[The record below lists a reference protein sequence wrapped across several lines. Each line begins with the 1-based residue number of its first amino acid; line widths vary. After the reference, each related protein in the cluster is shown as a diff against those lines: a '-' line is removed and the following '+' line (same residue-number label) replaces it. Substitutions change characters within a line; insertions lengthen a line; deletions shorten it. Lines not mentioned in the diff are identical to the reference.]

1 MKDII
6 FMGTPEFAVPSLEKL
21 IEEGYNIKLVV
32 TQPDKVQGR
41 RRKVIYSPVK
51 EFAIKH
57 NLKLIQPFN
66 IKDSLDELYN
76 VGADLIITAAYG
88 QILPK
93 ELLDNIPAINV
104 HGSILPKY
112 RGGAPIQYAL
122 FDGLKQTGVTIMD
135 MAFKMDSGDII
146 LQESIDILKEDN
158 YETLSLRLS
167 HLGARLLIDALK
179 NDYPR
184 IKQNENEVTFAYTLK
199 REDEF
204 LDVYN
209 NNSLNLINR
218 LKGLMPEPAA
228 SITINNITYKVY
240 NIEKSDIIKELK
252 VGEIFLT
259 KKNLY
264 VKTKE
269 DIIEIKEIQA
279 PGKKRLQIV
288 DFLNGQ
294 NDIKSGDFVTE
305 RKK

>member
-66 IKDSLDELYN
+66 IKDSLEELYN

>member
-21 IEEGYNIKLVV
+21 ILEGYNIKLVV
-32 TQPDKVQGR
+32 TQPDRVQGR
-41 RRKVIYSPVK
+41 RRKIIYSPVK
-51 EFAIKH
+51 EFALKH
-57 NLKLIQPFN
+57 NLKLIQPHN
-66 IKDSLDELYN
+66 IKDSLNELYEVN
-76 VGADLIITAAYG
+76 ADLIITAAYG

-93 ELLDNIPAINV
+93 ELLDNIKAINV

-122 FDGLKQTGVTIMD
+122 FDGLKKTGVTIMD

-146 LQESIDILKEDN
+146 LQEEIDILKTDN
-158 YETLSLRLS
+158 YETLSERLS

-179 NDYPR
+179 NDYER
-184 IKQNENEVTFAYTLK
+184 IKQDEELVTFAYTLK

-209 NNSLNLINR
+209 NNTEMLKNR
-218 LKGLMPEPAA
+218 LRGLLPEPAA
-228 SITINNITYKVY
+228 SININNITYKVY

-252 VGEIFLT
+252 TGEIYIT
-259 KKNLY
+259 KRNLFI
-264 VKTKE
+264 KTKE
-269 DIIEIKEIQA
+269 DIMEIKEIQA
-279 PGKKRLQIV
+279 PGKKRLKII

-294 NDIKSGDFVTE
+294 NEINSGDFVTE
-305 RKK
+305 RNK

>member
-1 MKDII
+1 MKLKIV
-6 FMGTPEFAVPSLEKL
+6 FMGTPEFAVPSLKKL
-21 IEEGYNIKLVV
+21 IEENFEVVLVV
-32 TQPDKVQGR
+32 IQPDKVQGR
-41 RRKVIYSPVK
+41 NKKIIYSPVK
-51 EFAIKH
+51 EFALKN
-57 NLKLIQPFN
+57 NLEVFQPKN
-66 IKDSLDELYN
+66 IKEEYQTIIETN
-76 VGADLIITAAYG
+76 ADLIVTAAYG

-93 ELLDNIPAINV
+93 ELLDQIPAINV

-218 LKGLMPEPAA
+218 LKGLMPEPA
-228 SITINNITYKVY
+228 
-240 NIEKSDIIKELK
+240 
-252 VGEIFLT
+252 
-259 KKNLY
+259 
-264 VKTKE
+264 
-269 DIIEIKEIQA
+269 
-279 PGKKRLQIV
+279 
-288 DFLNGQ
+288 
-294 NDIKSGDFVTE
+294 
-305 RKK
+305 